1 MLQGT
6 ADAYL
11 ADENWYPYFGQ
22 IVDDIFMG
30 DVDGNDKIN
39 IDDVTA
45 LIGIL
50 LSGETAPQTADCDQN
65 GRINIDDVTTLI
77 NYLLKGSW
85 N

>member
-6 ADAYL
+6 ASAYQTNG
-11 ADENWYPYFGQ
+11 DWYPYFGQ
-22 IVDDIFMG
+22 IVEDIFMG

-45 LIGIL
+45 LIEIL